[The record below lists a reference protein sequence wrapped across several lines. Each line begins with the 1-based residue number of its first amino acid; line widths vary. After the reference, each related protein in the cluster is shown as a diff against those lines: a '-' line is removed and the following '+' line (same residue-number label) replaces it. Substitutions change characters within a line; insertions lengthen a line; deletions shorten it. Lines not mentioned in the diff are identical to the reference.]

1 LEVNTSTPRALQLLR
16 LGIEMGRFYGL
27 PVYSVALTDARAPD
41 PQAACERAVQ
51 LQIGMDAG
59 AHLLQGPTSHMDR
72 MMLSSFVQAVIDN
85 DIVGYVLAAR
95 RRPVVSSETLALE
108 AADEVMTDP
117 QYAQFKFASHPH
129 TARHLRC
136 DIWKPWAFAYEEYEA
151 WQQAGCISVVARAAA
166 KASEILATHHPEPLP
181 PALADAVRRAIQ
193 S

>member
-1 LEVNTSTPRALQLLR
+1 
-16 LGIEMGRFYGL
+16 
-27 PVYSVALTDARAPD
+27 
-41 PQAACERAVQ
+41 
-51 LQIGMDAG
+51 
-59 AHLLQGPTSHMDR
+59 MDR